1 MEYRSEIDKCYSL
14 AGIALG
20 LMVFD
25 AKDLLSLVDIDSEQ
39 IAIFTPQF
47 YFEGNPRI
55 SAKDSWQARYANFQI
70 KMGLAIA
77 STMSRKMILDH
88 GEVDKKLR
96 RRLLDAMLIE
106 GNACCQL
113 DEDEVEPL
121 FDREFAHLVNFF
133 SRGNVRKVAAQIA
146 QTIQQRRT
154 ISGGEI
160 CDMLANL
167 DF

>member
-25 AKDLLSLVDIDSEQ
+25 ANDLLSMVDIDSEQ
-39 IAIFTPQF
+39 IALFSPQF

-55 SAKDSWQARYANFQI
+55 SAKDSWQTRYTNFQI

-77 STMSRKMILDH
+77 STISRKMILDH

-96 RRLLDAMLIE
+96 RRLLDAMLTE
-106 GNACCQL
+106 GNICCQL

-121 FDREFAHLVNFF
+121 FDREFTHLVNFF
-133 SRGNVRKVAAQIA
+133 SRRNVRQVASRIA

-160 CDMLANL
+160 SDMLTGL
-167 DF
+167 EM